1 MGIKLRHKEKEVAKA
16 IKGMLTLM
24 EAAGQIVH
32 HDRLNSGT
40 TFSKDAKTGKSYAFN
55 MCRPGTPDL
64 YVILNDGTILWI
76 EAKSSTG
83 KQSDY
88 QVAFENKVKFLPGH
102 HYIIARSVTDVIGFM
117 GNVNTYTNG
126 RG

>member
-1 MGIKLRHKEKEVAKA
+1 MGHTLKNSEKNVAKA

-32 HDRLNSGT
+32 HDRLNSGS
-40 TFSKDAKTGKSYAFN
+40 TFNKNARTGKTYAYN

-76 EAKSSTG
+76 EAKSSIG

-88 QVAFENKVKFLPGH
+88 QVAFECKVRILPGH

>member
-1 MGIKLRHKEKEVAKA
+1 MGHTLKNSEKNITKA
-16 IKGMLTLM
+16 IKGMLALM

-32 HDRLNSGT
+32 HDRLNSGS
-40 TFSKDAKTGKSYAFN
+40 TFNKNAKTGKSYAFN

-88 QVAFENKVKFLPGH
+88 QVAFECKVRILPGH
-102 HYIIARSVTDVIGFM
+102 HYIIARSVTDVINFM

>member
-1 MGIKLRHKEKEVAKA
+1 MGHTLKNSEKNVAKA
-16 IKGMLTLM
+16 IKGMLALM

-32 HDRLNSGT
+32 HDRLNSGS
-40 TFSKDAKTGKSYAFN
+40 TFSKDARTGKSYAYN

-88 QVAFENKVKFLPGH
+88 QVAFECKVRILPGH
-102 HYIIARSVTDVIGFM
+102 HYIIARSVTDVINFIDKFKL
-117 GNVNTYTNG
+117 YAKG

>member
-1 MGIKLRHKEKEVAKA
+1 MGHTLKNSEKNVAKA

-32 HDRLNSGT
+32 HDRLNSGS
-40 TFSKDAKTGKSYAFN
+40 TFNKNARTGKTYAYN

-76 EAKSSTG
+76 EAKSSIG

-88 QVAFENKVKFLPGH
+88 QVAFECKVRILPGH
-102 HYIIARSVTDVIGFM
+102 HYIIARSVTDVINFIDKFKL
-117 GNVNTYTNG
+117 YAKG